1 MNILFLTLGRVEQR
15 GIYSCLIGK
24 MNEMGNHVF
33 VVSPIERK
41 YKEDTSIS
49 DRNGIKFLKVKSG
62 NLQKTNKIEKGIS
75 TIRLESQLIKAIDKY
90 LNDVKFDLVIYS
102 TPPITFSKVIEYIKK
117 RDNAKSYLM
126 LKDIFPQ
133 NAVDLQMIRKNGLI
147 YKYFRKKEVDLY
159 NLSDYIGCMS
169 QGNVDFVLNHNDF
182 ISKDKVEILPN
193 TITPINQEVLN
204 DTDKKEIRNKYNI
217 PTDKTVLVYGGNLG
231 KPQGIDFL
239 IECIKHNEKRKNTF
253 LLIVGSG
260 TEYTKVENYIKE
272 NNIKNTCLY
281 SYMPKEDYDNVVKAC
296 DIGLVFLDKR
306 FTIPNIPSRI
316 LTYMEFGMPIIAA
329 TDKNTDLGN
338 IIQSG
343 GFGLWNESKSV
354 EDFYFNVDKICNDK
368 QLAKTMAING
378 RKYLEENY
386 TSENAYEIIM
396 KHFENKSEAK

>member
-1 MNILFLTLGRVEQR
+1 MNILFLTLVFSESR
-15 GIYSCLIGK
+15 GIYTDLMKEMKARG
-24 MNEMGNHVF
+24 NEVY
-33 VVSPIERK
+33 VVTPIEKK
-41 YKEDTSIS
+41 YEQETSLTNI
-49 DRNGIKFLKVKSG
+49 DGLNVLKVKTG
-62 NLQKTNKIEKGIS
+62 NIQKVNKIEKGIS
-75 TIRLESQLIKAIDKY
+75 TLMLEKQLIKAIDKH
-90 LNDVKFDLVIYS
+90 LGDIKFDLIVYS
-102 TPPITFSKVIEYIKK
+102 TPPITFSKAVNHVKN
-117 RDNAKSYLM
+117 RDGASTYLM

-133 NAVDLQMIRKNGLI
+133 NAVDIEMFKENGLL
-147 YKYFRKKEVDLY
+147 YKFFRKKEIDLY
-159 NLSDYIGCMS
+159 NTSDYIGCMS
-169 QGNVDFVLNHNDF
+169 QGNVDFVLNHNNF

-193 TITPINQEVLN
+193 TITPINQKVLSGN
-204 DTDKKEIRNKYNI
+204 DKKEIRNKYNI

-239 IECIKHNEKRKNTF
+239 IECIKYNEKRSNTF
-253 LLIVGSG
+253 FLIIGSG

-272 NNIKNTCLY
+272 NNIKNTALY
-281 SYMPKEDYDNVVKAC
+281 SYMSKEDYDNVVKAC

-343 GFGLWNESKSV
+343 GFGLWSESKSV
-354 EDFYFNVDKICNDK
+354 EGFYFNVDKICNDE
-368 QLAKTMAING
+368 QLARTMGING

-396 KHFENKSEAK
+396 KHFKNKSEAK

>member
-1 MNILFLTLGRVEQR
+1 MNILFLTLVFSESR
-15 GIYSCLIGK
+15 GIYTDLMKEMKARG
-24 MNEMGNHVF
+24 NEVY
-33 VVSPIERK
+33 VVTPIEKK
-41 YKEDTSIS
+41 YEQETSLTNI
-49 DRNGIKFLKVKSG
+49 DGLNVLKVKTG
-62 NLQKTNKIEKGIS
+62 NIQKVNKIEKGIS
-75 TIRLESQLIKAIDKY
+75 TLMLEKQLIKAIDKH
-90 LNDVKFDLVIYS
+90 LGDIKFDLIVYS
-102 TPPITFSKVIEYIKK
+102 TPPITFSKAVNHVKN
-117 RDNAKSYLM
+117 RDGASTYLM

-133 NAVDLQMIRKNGLI
+133 NAVDMKMFKENGLL
-147 YKYFRKKEVDLY
+147 YKFFRKKEIDLY
-159 NLSDYIGCMS
+159 NTSDYIGCMS
-169 QGNVDFVLNHNDF
+169 QGNVHFVLNHNNF
-182 ISKDKVEILPN
+182 IPKDKVEILPN
-193 TITPINQEVLN
+193 TITPINQDILDDN
-204 DTDKKEIRNKYNI
+204 DKKEIRSKYNI

-239 IECIKHNEKRKNTF
+239 IECIKHNEKRSNTF
-253 LLIVGSG
+253 FLIIGSG

-272 NNIKNTCLY
+272 NNIKNTGLY

-343 GFGLWNESKSV
+343 GFGLWSESKSV
-354 EDFYFNVDKICNDK
+354 EDFYFNVNKICNDE
-368 QLAKTMAING
+368 QLAKTMGING
-378 RKYLEENY
+378 RKCLEENY